1 VNARDSESNATP
13 LHYAASWGRNQAMEI
28 LLKHGADI
36 SAKNKSGQTPLAAAV
51 ASEQKEAATILK
63 EHGAAR

>member
-1 VNARDSESNATP
+1 
-13 LHYAASWGRNQAMEI
+13 
-28 LLKHGADI
+28 LKHRADI